1 MSISRRTA
9 LGRASLALGLILAS
23 AGVAGAVAFA
33 RADVDKDGR
42 VDYAQALI
50 VMPKLK
56 EISFTRFDTDHD
68 GFIDRGEWSGLDA
81 FYTATYTGRN

>member
-1 MSISRRTA
+1 MSIPRRTV

-23 AGVAGAVAFA
+23 AGMAGAVAFA
-33 RADVDKDGR
+33 RADVDKDGL
-42 VDYAQALI
+42 VSYDQAKI

-56 EISFTRFDTDHD
+56 DVSFNRFDTNHD

-81 FYTATYTGRN
+81 FYTATYTNRN